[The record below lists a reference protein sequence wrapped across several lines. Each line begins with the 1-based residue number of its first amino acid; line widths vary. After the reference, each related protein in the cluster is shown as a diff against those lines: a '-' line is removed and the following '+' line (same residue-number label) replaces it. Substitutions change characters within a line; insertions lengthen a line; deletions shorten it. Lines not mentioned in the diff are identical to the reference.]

1 MATAFIRTIVLYFL
15 IMVGLR
21 LLGKRQI
28 GELEPIELVLTSDLA
43 AVPMHDFGIP
53 LLNGVIPI
61 VTLLLLS
68 MLLSWGS
75 VRSIRLRRLICG
87 SPTALILDG
96 KVQQDAMRHNRF
108 TLDELI
114 EELRSQGVTDLTSVK
129 YAVLET
135 DGQLSVLLYPDE
147 QPATPKQLGK
157 PVKDDTFLPHIFI
170 NDGRVLGENLSLAGL
185 PRPVGDFSALARR
198 RGQNSVHRKGQCQMK
213 RFFWIPFC
221 LLLALF
227 GAALLNAAVADGLV
241 TDWCAELDKLQD
253 TAQAENWDSVRD
265 DLSALHESWDAHAT
279 YFHIILQHD
288 ELNEVES
295 LLARA
300 DSFAFEQDEGEFRAC
315 VAELKSQLLVLSE
328 MQEIS
333 IQNIL

>member
-28 GELEPIELVLTSDLA
+28 GELEPIELVLTLLISDLA
-43 AVPMHDFGIP
+43 AVPMQDFGIP

-108 TLDELI
+108 TLDELTQ
-114 EELRSQGVTDLTSVK
+114 ELRNQGILDIASVE

-135 DGQLSVLLYPDE
+135 NGRLNIILTPEQQPVTAAQMGVTPDDTGYFSILINNGRIIDKNLKRMGRDE
-147 QPATPKQLGK
+147 RWLQKQLQQHGAQS
-157 PVKDDTFLPHIFI
+157 VQDVYLLML
-170 NDGRVLGENLSLAGL
+170 NDAGQIY
-185 PRPVGDFSALARR
+185 FSA
-198 RGQNSVHRKGQCQMK
+198 KEP
-213 RFFWIPFC
+213 I
-221 LLLALF
+221 
-227 GAALLNAAVADGLV
+227 
-241 TDWCAELDKLQD
+241 
-253 TAQAENWDSVRD
+253 
-265 DLSALHESWDAHAT
+265 
-279 YFHIILQHD
+279 
-288 ELNEVES
+288 
-295 LLARA
+295 
-300 DSFAFEQDEGEFRAC
+300 
-315 VAELKSQLLVLSE
+315 
-328 MQEIS
+328 
-333 IQNIL
+333 

>member
-1 MATAFIRTIVLYFL
+1 
-15 IMVGLR
+15 
-21 LLGKRQI
+21 
-28 GELEPIELVLTSDLA
+28 
-43 AVPMHDFGIP
+43 
-53 LLNGVIPI
+53 
-61 VTLLLLS
+61 
-68 MLLSWGS
+68 
-75 VRSIRLRRLICG
+75 
-87 SPTALILDG
+87 
-96 KVQQDAMRHNRF
+96 
-108 TLDELI
+108 
-114 EELRSQGVTDLTSVK
+114 
-129 YAVLET
+129 
-135 DGQLSVLLYPDE
+135 
-147 QPATPKQLGK
+147 
-157 PVKDDTFLPHIFI
+157 
-170 NDGRVLGENLSLAGL
+170 
-185 PRPVGDFSALARR
+185 
-198 RGQNSVHRKGQCQMK
+198 MK

-227 GAALLNAAVADGLV
+227 GAALL
-241 TDWCAELDKLQD
+241 
-253 TAQAENWDSVRD
+253 NWDSVRD